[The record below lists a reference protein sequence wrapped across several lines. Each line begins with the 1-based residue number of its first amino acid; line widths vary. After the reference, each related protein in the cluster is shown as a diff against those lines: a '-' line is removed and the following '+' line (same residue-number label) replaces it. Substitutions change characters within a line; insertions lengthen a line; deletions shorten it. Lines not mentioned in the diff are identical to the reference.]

1 MTLGRRVSLV
11 EIRTSARSDHCQPPS
26 SAVPMVRAMKILSA
40 RVVGLHSKELD
51 EFWTPSAITL
61 ETPPNPSSTT
71 TPAGGP
77 CDAACATRCPVT
89 SWQSSRGHRFRGGVR
104 MRRRAQWC
112 CTPSFATEPKD
123 SNECLHSSAAAA
135 DPAPCTAKTDGSPMS
150 TSGSS
155 RLTKI
160 SRRRSPLLTV
170 DDIVFVH
177 ARNVLSG
184 CYSFTVER
192 GDFRGPI
199 WLNRRVLDVA
209 VSPQSARVRM

>member
-1 MTLGRRVSLV
+1 
-11 EIRTSARSDHCQPPS
+11 
-26 SAVPMVRAMKILSA
+26 
-40 RVVGLHSKELD
+40 
-51 EFWTPSAITL
+51 
-61 ETPPNPSSTT
+61 
-71 TPAGGP
+71 
-77 CDAACATRCPVT
+77 
-89 SWQSSRGHRFRGGVR
+89 
-104 MRRRAQWC
+104 
-112 CTPSFATEPKD
+112 
-123 SNECLHSSAAAA
+123 
-135 DPAPCTAKTDGSPMS
+135 MS